1 MTPLQRI
8 LLMAVGFLALGA
20 LGLAGWLVW
29 SNTTSI
35 PLALPTQPMPVEP
48 SPATP
53 SPQPTSTSLPTPI
66 ERTAEPPTPT
76 PLPLIQPTDPA
87 PAACLP
93 AFGTRAQAQ
102 VVEILAAN
110 RIRVEID
117 GKKQEVL
124 YLGVELAGAPEPALA
139 ANQILVEGQTV
150 TLVSDSYD
158 NDPQGT
164 LLRYVLVGETLVNYK
179 LIRDGMAI
187 TALNPPGIACDA
199 TFLAAER
206 AAQADKVGF
215 WAMPV
220 PNYDPAARVTAAA
233 PPCPCDT
240 NFTCSDFTRQEAAQA
255 CYNACGDYR
264 NALMDTNHDGIAC
277 EELP

>member
-8 LLMAVGFLALGA
+8 LLALVGLLAAGILS
-20 LGLAGWLVW
+20 LAGWLVW
-29 SNTTSI
+29 SNTNAA
-35 PLALPTQPMPVEP
+35 PPALPAEP
-48 SPATP
+48 SPAAP
-53 SPQPTSTSLPTPI
+53 SPQPTATVTALPTPV
-66 ERTAEPPTPT
+66 ERTAEPPTSTAP
-76 PLPLIQPTDPA
+76 PLIQPTDPA

-102 VVEILAAN
+102 VVEVLAAN
-110 RIRVEID
+110 RIRVELD
-117 GKKQEVL
+117 GQKQEVL
-124 YLGVELAGAPEPALA
+124 YLGVELAGVPEPALA

-150 TLVSDSYD
+150 TLVADSYD
-158 NDPQGT
+158 NDPQGN
-164 LLRYVLVGETLVNYK
+164 LLRYVLVGETLVNYT

-187 TALNPPGIACDA
+187 TSLNPPGIACDA

-215 WAMPV
+215 WALPV
-220 PNYDPAARVTAAA
+220 PNYDPATRVTAAA

-240 NFTCSDFTRQEAAQA
+240 NFTCADFTRQEAAQA

-264 NALMDTNHDGIAC
+264 NAALDPNHDGIAC
-277 EELP
+277 EQLP